1 LRRVVEEHEAN
12 ITNLED
18 AYDRISCP
26 VLMVMGSR
34 ADPVPQGEEIR
45 EAVIQGIRSLRETRP
60 VVRVKWLPCGH
71 NVPLERPA
79 ELAELIV
86 RFAN

>member
-1 LRRVVEEHEAN
+1 LLVV
-12 ITNLED
+12 
-18 AYDRISCP
+18 
-26 VLMVMGSR
+26 GSR

-45 EAVIQGIRSLRETRP
+45 EAVSQGVRSLREAYP
-60 VVRVKWLPCGH
+60 KVRVEWLPCGH

>member
-1 LRRVVEEHEAN
+1 MVEVHEAK
-12 ITNLED
+12 ITDLGG
-18 AYDRISCP
+18 AYDRITCP
-26 VLMVMGSR
+26 ILMVVGSR
-34 ADPVPQGEEIR
+34 AYPVPQGEEIR
-45 EAVIQGIRSLRETRP
+45 EAVSQGVRSLREAYSK
-60 VVRVKWLPCGH
+60 VRVEWLACGH